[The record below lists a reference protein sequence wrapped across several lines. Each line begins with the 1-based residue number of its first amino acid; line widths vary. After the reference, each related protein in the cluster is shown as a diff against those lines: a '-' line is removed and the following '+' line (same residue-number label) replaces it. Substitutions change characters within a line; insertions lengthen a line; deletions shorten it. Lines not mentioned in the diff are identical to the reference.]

1 MIEAFKEEMNES
13 LKEIQERAGEMAQL
27 LMARLT
33 TKNIRNTGEFNQTDR
48 GFKEETKF
56 LKDIQENTIKQVKEI
71 NKTVQDLEVEVEA
84 IKKIQTYGILKT

>member
-71 NKTVQDLEVEVEA
+71 NKTVQDLKVEIEA
-84 IKKIQTYGILKT
+84 IQKIQTYGILKT